1 MALFGLGGM
10 LDHVQKVAACLQKMG
25 IDATVVNPI
34 FASTLDSEFLSAL
47 TENHQLI
54 ATFEDGVLD
63 GGFGQKNCIFLWQSI
78 NQSLK
83 FWSSQR
89 V

>member
-1 MALFGLGGM
+1 
-10 LDHVQKVAACLQKMG
+10 MG

-63 GGFGQKNCIFLWQSI
+63 GGFGQKKLHLFMAI
-78 NQSLK
+78 NQSK
-83 FWSSQR
+83 S
-89 V
+89 